1 MMMRKLMTGLA
12 LTLAVSVTG
21 CNCCKPGCSTCNAP
35 LVAARPIAPP
45 CNSCG
50 PAPAPVLV
58 PAPPGAVAPAPVVV
72 PGGAGPYG
80 ASYERKT

>member
-12 LTLAVSVTG
+12 LALAATVTG
-21 CNCCKPGCSTCNAP
+21 CNCCKPGCSTCNSP
-35 LVAARPIAPP
+35 LVAARPP
-45 CNSCG
+45 CNSCGG